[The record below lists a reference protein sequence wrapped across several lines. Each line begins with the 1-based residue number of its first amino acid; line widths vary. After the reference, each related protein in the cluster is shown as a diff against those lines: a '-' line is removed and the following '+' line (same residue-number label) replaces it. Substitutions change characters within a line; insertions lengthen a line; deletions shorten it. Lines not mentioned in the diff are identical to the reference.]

1 MKRLSEQQVNDRIRR
16 AADALTPK
24 RAEEIWNMPI
34 EKADSSAWFL
44 TEGEQKPVKPLL
56 SYRKWASL
64 AAACLVIVFLG
75 WFQLYGTPDVTVY
88 LDVNPSVS
96 IEVNRMGRVTAVK
109 AENEDGRIILD
120 NMDLKHTDIDVA
132 MNALLGSMVKHG
144 YLSESQNT
152 ILISVNGK
160 DETRTETLR
169 QRVATD
175 AEDTLK
181 SLLGSSIILEQTLD
195 LDDAIEDV
203 AEEYGITPGKAALIL
218 RLLQDEPEWD
228 VATLA
233 GEPMADLIRDCQ
245 AAGIDIAQYLGNH
258 GEIIGN
264 LEQLRDDDDD
274 DDADD
279 DDEREAPDDNDTD
292 REEEREDPE
301 ELTGEDVDDK
311 DDPEDDNDNDREEPD
326 DQDEPDDSD
335 ESVGE
340 GEDDWDKPADDP
352 EDDVL
357 EIENHEAD
365 DRDENGEDTIDDELD
380 QDDLDDDEE
389 PDSDEE
395 DEAEDDADDLDEED
409 DD

>member
-1 MKRLSEQQVNDRIRR
+1 
-16 AADALTPK
+16 
-24 RAEEIWNMPI
+24 
-34 EKADSSAWFL
+34 
-44 TEGEQKPVKPLL
+44 
-56 SYRKWASL
+56 
-64 AAACLVIVFLG
+64 
-75 WFQLYGTPDVTVY
+75 LYGTPDVTVY

-96 IEVNRMGRVTAVK
+96 MEVNRIGRVTAVK

-120 NMDLKHTDIDVA
+120 NMDLKHTEIDVA

-144 YLSESQNT
+144 YLSETQNT

-195 LDDAIEDV
+195 LDEATEDV

-228 VATLA
+228 VAKLA
-233 GEPMADLIRDCQ
+233 GEPMVDLIRDCQ

-258 GEIIGN
+258 GEIIGD

-274 DDADD
+274 DDAED
-279 DDEREAPDDNDTD
+279 DDEREAPDD
-292 REEEREDPE
+292 
-301 ELTGEDVDDK
+301 DVD
-311 DDPEDDNDNDREEPD
+311 
-326 DQDEPDDSD
+326 
-335 ESVGE
+335 G
-340 GEDDWDKPADDP
+340 
-352 EDDVL
+352 
-357 EIENHEAD
+357 
-365 DRDENGEDTIDDELD
+365 
-380 QDDLDDDEE
+380 
-389 PDSDEE
+389 
-395 DEAEDDADDLDEED
+395 AEDDADDDDDILDSGEDEDDDHDEAGESDNLDETTADSEDDWDESSDESEDDILEVEDHEADDLDEDAEDSVDDDMDQDEPDVEEESEADEEDDETEEDASDIDEED